1 MSNSNS
7 ADEIKVMLEGLKWKY
22 HGDDH
27 GFLAEIDLFSILR
40 GKDDNSLIRKSW
52 GKKMSD

>member
-1 MSNSNS
+1 MSTSNST
-7 ADEIKVMLEGLKWKY
+7 DEIKCMLEGLKWKY

-40 GKDDNSLIRKSW
+40 GKDDKSLIRKSW